1 MGAFPPYPKYD
12 TNSGHNPTLYLRRYR
27 ARYEPAHP
35 HARRS
40 RSNQPLLTSGLPLTH
55 KNTQLHTF
63 TGSKNKVARQYLHL
77 TRTTWKIKLRNI
89 NSRANKETFR
99 KVDNLILIVRIV
111 QSEDIKSSLLERK
124 PITAHRK
131 LPEIFSVRH
140 SNAIQIRPIRLSIL
154 RQRGKN
160 LYCRSIHTSKYGL
173 TILNKAQNT
182 LVFKAKFPR
191 ARRLSRNHS
200 FPSSTSQQAV
210 YFIHHH
216 I

>member
-1 MGAFPPYPKYD
+1 MLTQYHYD
-12 TNSGHNPTLYLRRYR
+12 TRCESAPLQTRQNRPDLLLPTS
-27 ARYEPAHP
+27 A
-35 HARRS
+35 
-40 RSNQPLLTSGLPLTH
+40 LPLTY

-77 TRTTWKIKLRNI
+77 TRAAWKIKLRNI
-89 NSRANKETFR
+89 NSRANKETIR
-99 KVDNLILIVRIV
+99 KIYNLILIVRIV

-131 LPEIFSVRH
+131 LPEIFSIRH

-173 TILNKAQNT
+173 TILNKAQNPLIFKTRRCSAHWLIHSHCPLLTHWSTASIPAFSWYVNAYRHHAPHSNT
-182 LVFKAKFPR
+182 LTHP
-191 ARRLSRNHS
+191 
-200 FPSSTSQQAV
+200 
-210 YFIHHH
+210 
-216 I
+216 